1 MLKKWFS
8 VFVILMCAIFA
19 ASSGC
24 SENGEEDT
32 NVPEESVEAVEE
44 VDGEEASA
52 GSGEETELEMVSRG
66 DSSNWCAVGSSWK
79 STNPQTGEE
88 VTMKITG
95 IETIDGVPMCK
106 AVYETNIEGDD
117 YSKVEYMWSED
128 GETYFWTAYDVSG
141 KVVSEM
147 SMKDGKMKIV
157 NEDGSV
163 VEYSQGQ

>member
-8 VFVILMCAIFA
+8 VLVILMCAIFA

-24 SENGEEDT
+24 SENSEEDT
-32 NVPEESVEAVEE
+32 NVPEESAE
-44 VDGEEASA
+44 VKGEEASA
-52 GSGEETELEMVSRG
+52 EDEEETDVEIVSTG
-66 DSSNWCAVGSSWK
+66 DSSDWCAVGSSWK

-106 AVYETNIEGDD
+106 AVYETNVEEED
-117 YSKVEYMWSED
+117 YSKIEYMWSED
-128 GETYFWTAYDVSG
+128 GETYFWTAYDASG

-147 SMKDGKMKIV
+147 SMKDGKMKMTDEEGNV
-157 NEDGSV
+157 M
-163 VEYSQGQ
+163 EYSQEQ

>member
-24 SENGEEDT
+24 SEDGEEDT
-32 NVPEESVEAVEE
+32 NVPEESAEE
-44 VDGEEASA
+44 MDGEEASVED
-52 GSGEETELEMVSRG
+52 EETEFEMVSSG
-66 DSSNWCAVGSSWK
+66 KSSDWCAVGSSWK

-106 AVYETNIEGDD
+106 AVYETNIEEDE
-117 YSKVEYMWSED
+117 YSKVEYMWSEN
-128 GETYFWTAYDVSG
+128 GETYFWTAYDASG

-147 SMKDGKMKIV
+147 SMKDGKMKMV

>member
-8 VFVILMCAIFA
+8 VLVILMCAIFA

-24 SENGEEDT
+24 SENSEEDT
-32 NVPEESVEAVEE
+32 NVPEESAE
-44 VDGEEASA
+44 VNGEEASA
-52 GSGEETELEMVSRG
+52 EDEEETNVEILSTG

-106 AVYETNIEGDD
+106 AVYETNVEEED
-117 YSKVEYMWSED
+117 YSKIEYMWSED

-147 SMKDGKMKIV
+147 SMKDGKMKMTDEEGNV
-157 NEDGSV
+157 M
-163 VEYSQGQ
+163 EYSQEQ

>member
-8 VFVILMCAIFA
+8 VLVILMCAIFA

-24 SENGEEDT
+24 SENSEKDT
-32 NVPEESVEAVEE
+32 NVPEESAEE
-44 VDGEEASA
+44 VNQGESSA
-52 GSGEETELEMVSRG
+52 EDAGEETEVEMVSNG
-66 DSSNWCAVGSSWK
+66 DSSSWCAVGSSWK

-95 IETIDGVPMCK
+95 METVDGVPMCK
-106 AVYETNIEGDD
+106 AVYETNTKEED
-117 YSKVEYMWSED
+117 YTKIEYMWAEN
-128 GETYFWTAYDVSG
+128 GETYFWTAYDASG

-147 SMKDGKMKIV
+147 SMKDGKMKMI

>member
-32 NVPEESVEAVEE
+32 NVPEESAEE
-44 VDGEEASA
+44 MDGEEASVED
-52 GSGEETELEMVSRG
+52 EETEFEMVSSG
-66 DSSNWCAVGSSWK
+66 KSSDWCAVGSSWK

-106 AVYETNIEGDD
+106 AVYETNIEEDE
-117 YSKVEYMWSED
+117 YSKIEYMWSEN
-128 GETYFWTAYDVSG
+128 GETYFWTAYDASG

-147 SMKDGKMKIV
+147 SMKDGKMKMV

>member
-32 NVPEESVEAVEE
+32 NVPEESGEE
-44 VDGEEASA
+44 MDGEGASA
-52 GSGEETELEMVSRG
+52 EDEEESEFEMVSTG

-79 STNPQTGEE
+79 SANPQTGEE

-95 IETIDGVPMCK
+95 IETIDGVPLCK
-106 AVYETNIEGDD
+106 AVYETNIEEDE
-117 YSKVEYMWSED
+117 YSKIEYMWSEN
-128 GETYFWTAYDVSG
+128 GETYFWTAYDASG

-147 SMKDGKMKIV
+147 SMKDGKMKMV

-163 VEYSQGQ
+163 VEYSQEQ

>member
-24 SENGEEDT
+24 SENGEENT
-32 NVPEESVEAVEE
+32 NVPEESAEE
-44 VDGEEASA
+44 MDGEEASA
-52 GSGEETELEMVSRG
+52 ESEEESEFEMVSSG
-66 DSSNWCAVGSSWK
+66 KSSDWCAVGSSWK

-106 AVYETNIEGDD
+106 AVYETNIEEDE
-117 YSKVEYMWSED
+117 YSKIEYMWSEN
-128 GETYFWTAYDVSG
+128 GETYFWTAYDASG

-147 SMKDGKMKIV
+147 SMKDGKMKMV

-163 VEYSQGQ
+163 VEYSQDQ